1 MTTIHSKR
9 LMLRPWTE
17 ADAEQLF
24 LVASDPDVGPRAGW
38 MPHKSVA
45 ASAQMRE
52 QTSMFKYI
60 PLWRLLRK
68 METLNMQLYLP

>member
-24 LVASDPDVGPRAGW
+24 LVASDTDVGPRAGW
-38 MPHKSVA
+38 MPHKYVEES
-45 ASAQMRE
+45 RE
-52 QTSMFKYI
+52 IIMTVFNNHTTWAES
-60 PLWRLLRK
+60 LWLLPHR
-68 METLNMQLYLP
+68 